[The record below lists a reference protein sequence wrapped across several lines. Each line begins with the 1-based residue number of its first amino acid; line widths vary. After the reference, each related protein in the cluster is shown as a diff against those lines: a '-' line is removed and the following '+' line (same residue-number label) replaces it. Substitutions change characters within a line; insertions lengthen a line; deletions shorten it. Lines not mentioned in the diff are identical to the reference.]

1 MTKKELKF
9 LLKTA
14 FKGFL
19 FITLFTILLILILEK

>member
-19 FITLFTILLILILEK
+19 FITLFTILFILIFIK